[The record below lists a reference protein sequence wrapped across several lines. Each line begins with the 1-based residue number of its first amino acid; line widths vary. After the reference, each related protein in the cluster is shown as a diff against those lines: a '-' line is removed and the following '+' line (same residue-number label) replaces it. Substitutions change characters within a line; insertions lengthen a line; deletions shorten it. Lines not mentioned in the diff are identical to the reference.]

1 MRKTASW
8 APTAALITAIV
19 TLAALPAHAC
29 WDEAAARYRVS
40 SELLYAIARTE
51 SALDPQ
57 AVGRNRN
64 GTRDIG
70 LMQINSAWLPTLA
83 AHGIGER
90 DLFDPCTS
98 IHVGAWILAGN
109 VQRLGYT
116 WEAVGA
122 YNAEAQQLNGQRDA
136 LQAQA
141 NGLQSELSAC
151 GSKETAPAI
160 PNTDGSTP
168 TPPAPP
174 APFARRRAMSVRARW
189 SSSSAAAGRCLFWR

>member
-116 WEAVGA
+116 WDAVGA
-122 YNAEAQQLNGQRDA
+122 YNAANPA
-136 LQAQA
+136 L
-141 NGLQSELSAC
+141 
-151 GSKETAPAI
+151 
-160 PNTDGSTP
+160 
-168 TPPAPP
+168 
-174 APFARRRAMSVRARW
+174 RRAYVDKVRRHLR
-189 SSSSAAAGRCLFWR
+189 SADDGAHRASHGATRTAFTRGEHRAPVVATLP

>member
-1 MRKTASW
+1 M
-8 APTAALITAIV
+8 PAAGVVTAIAL
-19 TLAALPAHAC
+19 LAALPAHAC
-29 WDEAAARYRVS
+29 WEAAAVRYGVS

-70 LMQINSAWLPTLA
+70 LMQINSTWLPTLA

-90 DLFDPCTS
+90 ELFDPCTS

-122 YNAEAQQLNGQRDA
+122 YNATSPTLRRAYAERVYRQV
-136 LQAQA
+136 
-141 NGLQSELSAC
+141 
-151 GSKETAPAI
+151 TA
-160 PNTDGSTP
+160 SQ
-168 TPPAPP
+168 APP
-174 APFARRRAMSVRARW
+174 RPGPPSAPSLRPLLTA
-189 SSSSAAAGRCLFWR
+189 SSQ